1 MDSVTSPVTTSF
13 QLKVL
18 LWREQNQFVL
28 CITQIPLKSP
38 APRSFKREG
47 TDSWHRSSVALYLW
61 EPSCKNT
68 CDLCTD
74 ISEVKAFFFC
84 SVLQSWFS
92 VCLWVPW
99 LITVLWVQWGCL
111 LVALILNQDGQA
123 AWQKWWRA
131 FGLERGRDS
140 PRLVAR
146 LAIYQHVRGNWKF
159 PRLTPLWLQS
169 IIPES
174 WDFSACFYSHA
185 YFCT

>member
-68 CDLCTD
+68 CDLYTD

-111 LVALILNQDGQA
+111 LVALILNQDGKLGKSGGEPLVWRGEGIAQG
-123 AWQKWWRA
+123 WWHVYQSISMS
-131 FGLERGRDS
+131 GGIESS
-140 PRLVAR
+140 PV
-146 LAIYQHVRGNWKF
+146 F
-159 PRLTPLWLQS
+159 WLQS